1 MSNYTKATDF
11 AAKDSLLT
19 GNPAKIIKG
28 SELNDEFNSIQTAV
42 ATKADLAS
50 PAFTGSPTA
59 ATQATGNNTTRLA
72 TTAFVQNALAASVYP
87 VGSIYLSVVSTNPG
101 TLLGFGTWAA
111 FATGRALVGI
121 NAANS
126 LMNTVEETFGSA
138 DSVVVSHT
146 HAVSDPGHDHAISA
160 TGANAGGSGFPGFDG
175 SGNAA
180 STPDIG
186 TATTGISI
194 VASGVTGTN
203 ANYQPSI
210 AIYIWKRTA

>member
-19 GNPAKIIKG
+19 GNPSKIIKG

-50 PAFTGSPTA
+50 PAFTGTPTA
-59 ATQATGNNTTRLA
+59 ATQSTGNSSTRLA
-72 TTAFVQNALAASVYP
+72 TTAFVQDALSNNVYP

-101 TLLGFGTWAA
+101 TLLGFGTWVA

-121 NAANS
+121 DTGNS
-126 LMNTVEETFGSA
+126 LMNVVEETFGSA
-138 DSVVVSHT
+138 NSVVVAHT
-146 HAVSDPGHDHAISA
+146 HGVSDPGHDHTIQA
-160 TGANAGGSGFPGFDG
+160 TGIGNAGSGFPGFDG
-175 SGNAA
+175 SGNSADSA
-180 STPDIG
+180 NIVP
-186 TATTGISI
+186 AVTGISI
-194 VASGVTGTN
+194 VSSGVTGTN

-210 AIYIWKRTA
+210 AIYMWKRTA

>member
-59 ATQATGNNTTRLA
+59 ATQATGNSSTRLA
-72 TTAFVQNALAASVYP
+72 TTAFVQNTLAASVYP

-101 TLLGFGTWAA
+101 TLLGFGTWTA

-121 NAANS
+121 DTGNY
-126 LMNTVEETFGSA
+126 LMNVFEETFGSA
-138 DSVVVSHT
+138 NAVVVSHT
-146 HAVSDPGHDHAISA
+146 HTVTDPGHDHAISA
-160 TGANAGGSGFPGFDG
+160 TGASTGGSGFPGFDG
-175 SGNAA
+175 SGNPV
-180 STPDIG
+180 TPADI
-186 TATTGISI
+186 TAATTGISI
-194 VASGVTGTN
+194 GTTGVTGTN